1 MKGTDSQVKFA
12 NFLRMHICWI
22 GCSTN
27 HSTLFIIL
35 KVHVRWGFFLY
46 ITLTMFLIST
56 VE

>member
-12 NFLRMHICWI
+12 NFLRRMHICWI

-35 KVHVRWGFFLY
+35 KVHVRWFFFLVYY
-46 ITLTMFLIST
+46 INNVFNKHS
-56 VE
+56 

>member
-27 HSTLFIIL
+27 HSTLFFIL
-35 KVHVRWGFFLY
+35 KVHVRWCFFLVYY
-46 ITLTMFLIST
+46 INNVFNKHS
-56 VE
+56 

>member
-35 KVHVRWGFFLY
+35 KVHVRWFFFFSILH
-46 ITLTMFLIST
+46 
-56 VE
+56 

>member
-35 KVHVRWGFFLY
+35 KGQKKTLVFFLVYY
-46 ITLTMFLIST
+46 INNVFNKHS
-56 VE
+56 